1 VNADSK
7 PTEDLMQKIL
17 NETELSQTDQQR
29 QSTAETLEDERLTP
43 QKLEKQFSRRLSE
56 LDSLEREMDSEYE
69 KIEKILA
76 AINER
81 EDEDEFERN
90 HRKNA
95 VDSDDYDRVRQALD
109 RMREQFVPKL
119 VLRDQLEFPTMMQL
133 RDLVDRQ
140 QWAHDG
146 ERIVEQTQDI
156 AEMFGDRTET
166 LLEMQRDFQQQQTE
180 KIVTAVEQVQ
190 QQQVAVQELLDVVI
204 RVQDAVAAV
213 DADSDELAALHD
225 ELRDLQQ
232 TLEDRQAAGNQ
243 NDATGNGS
251 ALSDTERRIVSLLED
266 DPELSDTELAQKVS
280 VKKDR
285 VSELRDELEQRG
297 IVDPR

>member
-109 RMREQFVPKL
+109 RMREQFVSKL

>member
-1 VNADSK
+1 
-7 PTEDLMQKIL
+7 MQKIL

>member
-1 VNADSK
+1 MNADSK

-95 VDSDDYDRVRQALD
+95 VDSGDYDRVRQALD

>member
-1 VNADSK
+1 
-7 PTEDLMQKIL
+7 MQKIL

-109 RMREQFVPKL
+109 RMREQFVSKL